1 MIDEPQE
8 DDNGQPAPAPEAE
21 PAPSPAPARVSP
33 GHLLRSARE
42 SKNLSL
48 DEVTAQTLLARGTV
62 EALENNDF
70 DRLSQ
75 PVFVRGYYR
84 KCAKVLGVPEDE
96 VMAAYSEWTGVPGP
110 SPASPGQ
117 VDVIPQDVTPGGR
130 RVVGA
135 VAVVLLLGLVA
146 VFGWQALPGGGDGN
160 GEVAS
165 TAPASDQPAS
175 LSTDE
180 ESSTAPAGA
189 TIPTPATDG
198 ADESP
203 SVRSSSVTDETV
215 AGNERP
221 EPAET
226 PDTPTD
232 EAAAESGTGDA
243 AADTRLVLRFED
255 RSWVEVR
262 DASGNR
268 LIQGII
274 GGGNMRVVDG
284 EPPYRV
290 VLGFAPGVTV
300 TMGEQTLFTG
310 EDAGP
315 DRTARFTVQADGSI
329 Q

>member
-1 MIDEPQE
+1 MIDDSQE
-8 DDNGQPAPAPEAE
+8 DGNGQADSAPEAD
-21 PAPSPAPARVSP
+21 PAPRKRVSP

-42 SKNLSL
+42 AKDLSL
-48 DEVTAQTLLARGTV
+48 DEVTAQTMLARGTV

-84 KCAKVLGVPEDE
+84 KCAKALGVPEDE

-135 VAVVLLLGLVA
+135 VAVILLLGLIA
-146 VFGWQALPGGGDGN
+146 VFGWQVLPGGGNGDG
-160 GEVAS
+160 EMAS

-175 LSTDE
+175 VSTDE
-180 ESSTAPAGA
+180 ESS
-189 TIPTPATDG
+189 IPTAESTIRTPPIEG
-198 ADESP
+198 AAESP
-203 SVRSSSVTDETV
+203 SVPTDPVTDETV
-215 AGNERP
+215 AGNETP

-226 PDTPTD
+226 PERPADDTT
-232 EAAAESGTGDA
+232 AGSGGDGA
-243 AADTRLVLRFED
+243 GDTRLVLRFED

-284 EPPYRV
+284 DPPYRV
-290 VLGFAPGVTV
+290 VLGFAPGVTI
-300 TMGEQTLFTG
+300 TMGERTLFTG

>member
-1 MIDEPQE
+1 MSDEPSE
-8 DDNGQPAPAPEAE
+8 DDNGQATPAPEAQ
-21 PAPSPAPARVSP
+21 PAPAAPTRVSP

-42 SKNLSL
+42 AKDLSL

-84 KCAKVLGVPEDE
+84 KCAKVLRVPEDE

-135 VAVVLLLGLVA
+135 VAVILLLGLVA
-146 VFGWQALPGGGDGN
+146 VFGWQALPGSGQGDD
-160 GEVAS
+160 VAS
-165 TAPASDQPAS
+165 TAPASDEPAS
-175 LSTDE
+175 VATDE
-180 ESSTAPAGA
+180 ERSSSSAGSSIPA
-189 TIPTPATDG
+189 PATDDAG
-198 ADESP
+198 GSP
-203 SVRSSSVTDETV
+203 PVPASPATDDAVTLNET
-215 AGNERP
+215 P

-226 PDTPTD
+226 PDTPTE
-232 EAAAESGTGDA
+232 EAAADSGRGDA
-243 AADTRLVLRFED
+243 PTDTRLVLRFEE